1 MNTPTATGT
10 PYVESRKYEGVARE
24 AVFNQALIRDGTA
37 LAERTLRRCRP
48 TTWRP
53 DPRVLRVSAGDGES
67 ALRGARPDSP
77 AGRRHG
83 SGSVKRMITT
93 RMSPKVL

>member
-1 MNTPTATGT
+1 MW
-10 PYVESRKYEGVARE
+10 SRGSTRGVARE

-53 DPRVLRVSAGDGES
+53 DPRVLRVSAGDGDS
-67 ALRGARPDSP
+67 ALRVSEGRPARFS
-77 AGRRHG
+77 GRA
-83 SGSVKRMITT
+83 TT
-93 RMSPKVL
+93 RLR